1 MFEKNLII
9 QVDDSI
15 TMYKHK
21 ITQFLDKNEKDF
33 QD

>member
-9 QVDDSI
+9 KVDDSI

>member
-1 MFEKNLII
+1 MFEKNLTI

-15 TMYKHK
+15 AMYKHK
-21 ITQFLDKNEKDF
+21 IIQFLDQNEKDF